1 MIHLKHCSIN
11 RVKEAVIKKGK
22 ISCILLVSVIQMQL
36 MVYLVNIEN
45 NTISLIV
52 DMSTNLNE

>member
-11 RVKEAVIKKGK
+11 RVKEAAIEKGK